1 MSVWIWILVVVVA
14 VVAAIV
20 VTTLIVRRND
30 ARKVGFMMDAL
41 EDGELNFHFKEKS
54 ALNRALNRIKGI
66 FERRDAANEESS
78 QNKLFRVMTHE
89 IMNTVAPIAS
99 LSDALL
105 NEEGVDVKA
114 GLETISAC
122 DALLTEEGVDV
133 KAGLETISASSKDL
147 IRFVE
152 SYRSMTQA
160 QPPVRKA
167 VMVDELMDRVLLLNK
182 AKIAEQGAT
191 LTYQANTPDLL
202 VYADEGQI
210 MQVFNNLIK
219 NAVQAGATS
228 IRITADLNSED
239 QTVIRVANNGKAIP
253 LRQTEE
259 IFIPFYTT
267 KPNGTG
273 IGLSLSKQIMVKHNG
288 TLVLEQSDSNVTIFA
303 LIFK

>member
-1 MSVWIWILVVVVA
+1 MSAWIWIWVVVVA

-20 VTTLIVRRND
+20 VTALIVRRND

-105 NEEGVDVKA
+105 
-114 GLETISAC
+114 
-122 DALLTEEGVDV
+122 TEEGVDV

-182 AKIAEQGAT
+182 AKVTEQGAT
-191 LTYQANTPDLL
+191 LTYHANTPDLL
-202 VYADEGQI
+202 IYADEGQI
-210 MQVFNNLIK
+210 MMVFNNLIK

-253 LRQTEE
+253 LRQKEE

>member
-1 MSVWIWILVVVVA
+1 MSAWIWILVVVVA

-66 FERRDAANEESS
+66 FERRDAANEESL

-99 LSDALL
+99 LS
-105 NEEGVDVKA
+105 
-114 GLETISAC
+114 

-182 AKIAEQGAT
+182 AKVAEQGAT
-191 LTYQANTPDLL
+191 LTYQANTSDLL

-210 MQVFNNLIK
+210 MMVFNNLIK

-273 IGLSLSKQIMVKHNG
+273 IGLSLSKQIMVRHNG
-288 TLVLEQSDSNVTIFA
+288 NLVLEQSDSSLTVFA
-303 LIFK
+303 LLFK

>member
-1 MSVWIWILVVVVA
+1 MSVWMWILVVLVAVVVA
-14 VVAAIV
+14 VL
-20 VTTLIVRRND
+20 VTVFVVRRND
-30 ARKVGFMMDAL
+30 ARKVAFMMDAL

-54 ALNRALNRIKGI
+54 ALNRTLNRIKGI
-66 FERRDAANEESS
+66 FERRDAAKEESS
-78 QNKLFRVMTHE
+78 QTKLFRVMTHE

-105 NEEGVDVKA
+105 HEEGVDVRA
-114 GLETISAC
+114 GI
-122 DALLTEEGVDV
+122 
-133 KAGLETISASSKDL
+133 ETISASSKDL

-152 SYRSMTQA
+152 SYRSIAQA

-167 VMVDELMDRVLLLNK
+167 VMVDELMERVLLLNK
-182 AKIAEQGAT
+182 AKIAEQNAT
-191 LTYQANTPDLL
+191 LSYQAKTPDLL

-228 IRITADLNSED
+228 IRITADLNMDD

-253 LRQTEE
+253 LRQIEE
-259 IFIPFYTT
+259 IFVPFYTT

-273 IGLSLSKQIMVKHNG
+273 IGLSLSRQIMVRHNG
-288 TLVLEQSDSNVTIFA
+288 NLLLEQSDSTLTVFA
-303 LIFK
+303 LVFK

>member
-1 MSVWIWILVVVVA
+1 MSAWIWIWVVVVA

-20 VTTLIVRRND
+20 VTTLVVRRND

-105 NEEGVDVKA
+105 
-114 GLETISAC
+114 
-122 DALLTEEGVDV
+122 TEEGVDV

-160 QPPVRKA
+160 QPPVCKA

-182 AKIAEQGAT
+182 AKIAEQDAT

-202 VYADEGQI
+202 IYADEGQI
-210 MQVFNNLIK
+210 MMVFNNLIK

>member
-1 MSVWIWILVVVVA
+1 MSAWIWILVVMVA

-105 NEEGVDVKA
+105 
-114 GLETISAC
+114 
-122 DALLTEEGVDV
+122 TEEGVDV

-202 VYADEGQI
+202 IYADEGQI

-273 IGLSLSKQIMVKHNG
+273 IGLSLSKQIMVRHNG
-288 TLVLEQSDSNVTIFA
+288 NLVLEQSDSNLTVFA
-303 LIFK
+303 LLFK

>member
-1 MSVWIWILVVVVA
+1 MSAWIWIWVVVVA

-20 VTTLIVRRND
+20 VTALIVRRND

-54 ALNRALNRIKGI
+54 ALNRALNRVKGI

-99 LSDALL
+99 LS
-105 NEEGVDVKA
+105 
-114 GLETISAC
+114 

-182 AKIAEQGAT
+182 AKIAERGAT

-202 VYADEGQI
+202 IYADEGQI
-210 MQVFNNLIK
+210 MMVFNNLIK

>member
-1 MSVWIWILVVVVA
+1 MSAWIWIWVVVVA

-20 VTTLIVRRND
+20 VTALIVRRND

-41 EDGELNFHFKEKS
+41 EDGELNFQFKEKS

-105 NEEGVDVKA
+105 
-114 GLETISAC
+114 
-122 DALLTEEGVDV
+122 TEEGVDV
-133 KAGLETISASSKDL
+133 KAGLETISTSSKDL

-167 VMVDELMDRVLLLNK
+167 VMVDELVDRVLLLNK

-191 LTYQANTPDLL
+191 LSYQANTPDLL
-202 VYADEGQI
+202 IYADEGQI

-228 IRITADLNSED
+228 IRITADLNTED

-253 LRQTEE
+253 LRQIEE

-273 IGLSLSKQIMVKHNG
+273 IGLSLSKQIMVRHNG
-288 TLVLEQSDSNVTIFA
+288 NLVLEQSDRERTIFV
-303 LIFK
+303 LVFK

>member
-1 MSVWIWILVVVVA
+1 MSVWIWILVVVV
-14 VVAAIV
+14 VVIAAIV

-105 NEEGVDVKA
+105 
-114 GLETISAC
+114 
-122 DALLTEEGVDV
+122 TEEGVDV

-202 VYADEGQI
+202 IYADEGQI
-210 MQVFNNLIK
+210 MQVLNNLIK
-219 NAVQAGATS
+219 NAVQAGANS

-273 IGLSLSKQIMVKHNG
+273 IGLSLSKQIMVRHNG
-288 TLVLEQSDSNVTIFA
+288 NLVLEQSDSNLTVFA
-303 LIFK
+303 LLFK

>member
-1 MSVWIWILVVVVA
+1 MSAWIWIWIVVVA

-20 VTTLIVRRND
+20 VTALIVRRND

-54 ALNRALNRIKGI
+54 ALNRALNRVKGI

-99 LSDALL
+99 LS
-105 NEEGVDVKA
+105 
-114 GLETISAC
+114 

-182 AKIAEQGAT
+182 AKIAEQSAT

-202 VYADEGQI
+202 IYADEGQI
-210 MQVFNNLIK
+210 MMVFNNLIK

-228 IRITADLNSED
+228 VRITADLNSED

-273 IGLSLSKQIMVKHNG
+273 IGLSLSKQIMVRHNG
-288 TLVLEQSDSNVTIFA
+288 TLVLEQSDDRMTIFA

>member
-1 MSVWIWILVVVVA
+1 MSAWIWILVVVVA

-20 VTTLIVRRND
+20 VTALIVRRND

-54 ALNRALNRIKGI
+54 ALNLALNRIKGI

-99 LSDALL
+99 LS
-105 NEEGVDVKA
+105 
-114 GLETISAC
+114 

-202 VYADEGQI
+202 IYADEGQI

-267 KPNGTG
+267 KLNGTG
-273 IGLSLSKQIMVKHNG
+273 IGLSLSKQIMVRHNG
-288 TLVLEQSDSNVTIFA
+288 NLVLEQSDSNLTVFA
-303 LIFK
+303 LLFK

>member
-1 MSVWIWILVVVVA
+1 MSAWIWIWVVVVA
-14 VVAAIV
+14 VVAAVV

-54 ALNRALNRIKGI
+54 ALNRALNRVKGI

-99 LSDALL
+99 LS
-105 NEEGVDVKA
+105 
-114 GLETISAC
+114 

-202 VYADEGQI
+202 IYADEGQI
-210 MQVFNNLIK
+210 MMVFNNLIK

-288 TLVLEQSDSNVTIFA
+288 TLLLEQSDSNVTIFA

>member
-1 MSVWIWILVVVVA
+1 MSVWIWILVEVVT

-20 VTTLIVRRND
+20 VTTLVVRRND

-105 NEEGVDVKA
+105 IEEGVDVR
-114 GLETISAC
+114 
-122 DALLTEEGVDV
+122 
-133 KAGLETISASSKDL
+133 AGLETISASSKDL

-182 AKIAEQGAT
+182 AKVAEQGST
-191 LTYQANTPDLL
+191 LTYQANMPDLL
-202 VYADEGQI
+202 IYADEGQI
-210 MQVFNNLIK
+210 MMVLNNLIK

-253 LRQTEE
+253 LRQLEE

-273 IGLSLSKQIMVKHNG
+273 IGLSLSKQIMVRHNG
-288 TLVLEQSDSNVTIFA
+288 NLVLEQSDSNLTVFA
-303 LIFK
+303 MVFK

>member
-1 MSVWIWILVVVVA
+1 MSAWIWIWVVVVA

-20 VTTLIVRRND
+20 VTTLVVRRND

-105 NEEGVDVKA
+105 
-114 GLETISAC
+114 
-122 DALLTEEGVDV
+122 TEEGVDV

-182 AKIAEQGAT
+182 AKIVEQGAT

-202 VYADEGQI
+202 IYADEGQI
-210 MQVFNNLIK
+210 MMVFNNLVK

-239 QTVIRVANNGKAIP
+239 QTIIRVANNGKAIP

-273 IGLSLSKQIMVKHNG
+273 IGLSLSKQIMVRHNG
-288 TLVLEQSDSNVTIFA
+288 NLVLEQSDSNLTVFA
-303 LIFK
+303 LLFK

>member
-1 MSVWIWILVVVVA
+1 MSAWIWIWVVVVA

-105 NEEGVDVKA
+105 
-114 GLETISAC
+114 
-122 DALLTEEGVDV
+122 TEEGVDV

-182 AKIAEQGAT
+182 AKIVEQSAT

-202 VYADEGQI
+202 IYADEGQI
-210 MQVFNNLIK
+210 MQVLNNLIK

-273 IGLSLSKQIMVKHNG
+273 IGLSLSKQIMVRHNG
-288 TLVLEQSDSNVTIFA
+288 NLALEQSDSNLTVFA
-303 LIFK
+303 LLFK